1 MSVLKYQPEFERKF
15 MTKPFKTLDQ
25 LTGYLLID
33 LYTLYDEYREADDLN
48 SSDLN
53 YFEGIIDRTQV
64 VLAKC
69 GIEYMEYDTYIETVV
84 KLKWIPA

>member
-1 MSVLKYQPEFERKF
+1 MRRLSPEEEKRF
-15 MTKPFKTLDQ
+15 MTRPFETLDQ

-69 GIEYMEYDTYIETVV
+69 GVEYMEYDTYIETVG